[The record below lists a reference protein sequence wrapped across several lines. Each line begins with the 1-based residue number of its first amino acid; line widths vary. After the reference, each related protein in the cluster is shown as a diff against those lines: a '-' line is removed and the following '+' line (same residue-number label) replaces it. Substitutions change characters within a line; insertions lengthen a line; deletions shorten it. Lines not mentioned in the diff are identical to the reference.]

1 MKKWLSLLFA
11 VMLMGMLLS
20 GCGAGQTPEGDG
32 GQAPAPEEG
41 KKLKIAAI
49 VNGNLGDK
57 SFFDSVE
64 NGMKMISEEYGFETK
79 VIETGYDETKWE
91 PALLDVCE
99 EDWDII
105 IAGTWQMT
113 DHVAK
118 ASKEYPEKKFIMY
131 DTSLDYDKGEYPNVY
146 CIEYKQNEGSFLAGA
161 VAATLSESKN
171 IGFIGGM
178 DIPVINDFLVG
189 YIQGAKEVNPDVK
202 VAVSYIGN
210 FSDAAKG
217 KELAF
222 AQYGTGTDL
231 IFSCASTAGN
241 GALEAAKEKGN
252 KAIGVDSDQAMLFKE
267 SGDDEMAKLVATS
280 VLKRVDVSLKRAI
293 DLELKGEL
301 AWGQREALGIAED
314 AIGIAKNEIY
324 ESVISDDIKAEVNEF
339 EAAIKEGKI
348 QVQSAFG
355 MDSKALEEVRNS
367 VKP

>member
-1 MKKWLSLLFA
+1 MKKILALLCVFALVVGSLA
-11 VMLMGMLLS
+11 A
-20 GCGAGQTPEGDG
+20 CGEKTTTETSTTAPEGK
-32 GQAPAPEEG
+32 Q
-41 KKLKIAAI
+41 LKIVSI

-57 SFFDSVE
+57 SFFDSVD
-64 NGMKMISEEYGFETK
+64 NGLKMIKDEYGFETK
-79 VIETGYDETKWE
+79 LIETGYDETKWE

-99 EDWDII
+99 EDWDIVI
-105 IAGTWQMT
+105 VGTWQM
-113 DHVAK
+113 AGYLEK
-118 ASKEYPEKKFIMY
+118 AAKEYPDKKFIIY
-131 DTSLDYDKGEYPNVY
+131 DTTVDYTKDTFPNIY
-146 CIEYKQNEGSFLAGA
+146 SITYKQNEGSFLAGA
-161 VAATLSESKN
+161 VAAKLTKANN

-189 YIQGAKEVNPDVK
+189 YIQGAQQVNPDIK
-202 VAVSYIGN
+202 VATSYIGN

-252 KAIGVDSDQAMLFKE
+252 IAIGVDSDQAMLFKE
-267 SGDDEMAKLVATS
+267 AGDEDLANLIATS

-301 AWGQREALGIAED
+301 AWGKEEALGIAED
-314 AIGIAKNEIY
+314 AIGVAKNDIY
-324 ESVISDDIKAEVNEF
+324 ETVVPQDVRDMVADLEEQIKNGDIA
-339 EAAIKEGKI
+339 
-348 QVQSAFG
+348 VQTVFG
-355 MDSKALEEVRNS
+355 METDALNQIRDT